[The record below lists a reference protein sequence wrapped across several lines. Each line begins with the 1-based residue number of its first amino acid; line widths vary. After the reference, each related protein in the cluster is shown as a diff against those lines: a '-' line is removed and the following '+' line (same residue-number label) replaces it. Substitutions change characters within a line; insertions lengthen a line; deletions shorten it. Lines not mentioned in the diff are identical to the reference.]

1 MMNKLVASAL
11 AGLTIIL
18 PGSIDAAPKWQPA
31 QGLEMEQPRLNS
43 PDDGSGIA
51 IYSSGQSII
60 IVTDHSVEVRVFTI
74 LGQLVSHDWLQ
85 AGASM
90 LNINSRGI
98 YIVKIENITQ
108 KVAL

>member
-31 QGLEMEQPRLNS
+31 QGLEMEQPKLNS

-51 IYSSGQSII
+51 IYSIGQS
-60 IVTDHSVEVRVFTI
+60 
-74 LGQLVSHDWLQ
+74 SHDWLQ